1 MITSGLTCIVDD
13 DADYRFLLQLLF
25 KRSFPD
31 WPVRFFSGGQALL
44 NGLASMS
51 QPPSLILLDRHM
63 PQLDGHQTLDIL
75 KQHPVY
81 KRIPVVM
88 MSAQATRKEIDGCYE
103 SGVNSFLSKSL
114 NAIALQETLSVI
126 GRYWLEFN
134 LVPMKPNQH

>member
-1 MITSGLTCIVDD
+1 MISPGLTCIVDD

-31 WPVRFFSGGQALL
+31 WPVLFFSGGQALL
-44 NGLASMS
+44 DGLANIS

-63 PQLDGHQTLDIL
+63 PHFDGHQTLEVL
-75 KQHPVY
+75 KQHPAY

-88 MSAQATRKEIDGCYE
+88 MSAHATGKEIDGCYE

-114 NAIALQETLSVI
+114 EAVALQETLAMI

-134 LVPMKPNQH
+134 LVPNED